1 MKTPLVLGKKEVKH
15 ILAMAPRT
23 TDPVLL
29 SLAYGCG
36 MPAGEDVRLK
46 VGDIDS
52 AQKIIP
58 IVQPERRKKRNVMLP
73 SEILRLLREWPH
85 RSGQGCVRARARAFR
100 PGRFGGYSKRQR
112 GKLGSQNQSRCTRCG
127 IVLAHTFWSGAWI
140 SASVRRLLAMPN
152 GRPQRAVRARQSHT
166 ETAPKDQTVHTR
178 RATVASPATRCMINQ
193 TRSAK
198 LSLGLS
204 RHCCKKPDGGH
215 SVIANYPD
223 CHVLASELV
232 GNDNI

>member
-1 MKTPLVLGKKEVKH
+1 M
-15 ILAMAPRT
+15 I
-23 TDPVLL
+23 
-29 SLAYGCG
+29 
-36 MPAGEDVRLK
+36 
-46 VGDIDS
+46 
-52 AQKIIP
+52 
-58 IVQPERRKKRNVMLP
+58 LP

-112 GKLGSQNQSRCTRCG
+112 GKLGSPNQSRCTGRG
-127 IVLAHTFWSGAWI
+127 IVLGHTCCSGAWKF
-140 SASVRRLLAMPN
+140 ASVRRLLAMPN
-152 GRPQRAVRARQSHT
+152 WRPQRAVRARQSHA
-166 ETAPKDQTVHTR
+166 ETTPKDQTEHTR
-178 RATVASPATRCMINQ
+178 SATVASPPTRCMINQ

-223 CHVLASELV
+223 CHVVATELV
-232 GNDNI
+232 GNDNM